1 MVVCG
6 AGTGGTIAGIGRK
19 FKEKVPKCEVS
30 EGKTH
35 MEDNVSCSLQ
45 LILSTLHDNQ
55 FIIFP
60 LLSLPL
66 HTHLQRLLVLIL
78 SALSL
83 PVLQS

>member
-30 EGKTH
+30 EGKAH
-35 MEDNVSCSLQ
+35 VEDNVSCSVQ

-55 FIIFP
+55 SLYFLSSPFP
-60 LLSLPL
+60 FTP
-66 HTHLQRLLVLIL
+66 RLLVLIPL
-78 SALSL
+78 ALSL